1 MGHIIPRRKNNVAWK
16 LPLWQWCLWVGTVQG
31 MSPWM
36 VKEEGEVKPVVG
48 KPGVLSVA
56 RTTFDMLSLHT
67 VEIKIQA
74 KNVAWKYICIINEE
88 EHFQV

>member
-1 MGHIIPRRKNNVAWK
+1 
-16 LPLWQWCLWVGTVQG
+16 
-31 MSPWM
+31 M

-74 KNVAWKYICIINEE
+74 KSVA
-88 EHFQV
+88 